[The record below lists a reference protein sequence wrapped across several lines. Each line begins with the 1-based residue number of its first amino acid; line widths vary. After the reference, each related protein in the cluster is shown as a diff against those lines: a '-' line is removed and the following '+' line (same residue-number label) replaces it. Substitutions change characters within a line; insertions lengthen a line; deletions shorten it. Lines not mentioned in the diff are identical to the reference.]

1 MAKKHLFSFINSDFL
16 LSTALILYIVCLIM
30 CLAGELLHLSWI
42 VIVILM
48 IIASIFLFIGLHMM
62 DEDFITEVRNS
73 ELEIKNLSDE
83 AVKALFDFIQ
93 DLKNDYNLDF
103 ILDLGFLNQKVREFF
118 NYQQIL
124 KDYGLGINEI
134 YKNGIVIELHNGNI
148 LFIKKYGF

>member
-1 MAKKHLFSFINSDFL
+1 MYKEITSFGVDEEKETSNI
-16 LSTALILYIVCLIM
+16 
-30 CLAGELLHLSWI
+30 
-42 VIVILM
+42 IVILKQL
-48 IIASIFLFIGLHMM
+48 SLN
-62 DEDFITEVRNS
+62 DFITEIRNS
-73 ELEIKNLSDE
+73 DLEIKNLSDE
-83 AVKALFDFIQ
+83 AVEALFDFIQ